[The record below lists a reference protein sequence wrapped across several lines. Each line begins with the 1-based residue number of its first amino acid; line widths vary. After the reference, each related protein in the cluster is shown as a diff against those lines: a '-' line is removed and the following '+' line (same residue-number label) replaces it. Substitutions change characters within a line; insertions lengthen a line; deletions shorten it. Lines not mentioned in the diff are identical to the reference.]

1 MTEDSADQK
10 SEVKDQM
17 SVAKRSSN
25 LPQPAT
31 AYCEPTGVGRGHQD
45 KAGTASGS
53 LIVVSR

>member
-25 LPQPAT
+25 LPQPTVSLPAM
-31 AYCEPTGVGRGHQD
+31 AVRHQD
-45 KAGTASGS
+45 KAGTAGGS
-53 LIVVSR
+53 LIVVSRL